1 MNHKTELVFL
11 KFDLENEKYQKSE
24 MTCLCDP
31 QALVIHKIPSSLN
44 KDLNKVHL
52 NWLNGFHFLVFVV
65 GLLIILKVSHLGLT
79 SGGGGGGGN
88 FGQNGQKPHENYKL
102 NIFGENSDGTWRDNS
117 IFLVVGWDP
126 LVAPSRGNLD
136 SDR

>member
-44 KDLNKVHL
+44 KDLNKV
-52 NWLNGFHFLVFVV
+52 
-65 GLLIILKVSHLGLT
+65 
-79 SGGGGGGGN
+79 
-88 FGQNGQKPHENYKL
+88 
-102 NIFGENSDGTWRDNS
+102 
-117 IFLVVGWDP
+117 
-126 LVAPSRGNLD
+126 
-136 SDR
+136 